1 MKNSEE
7 KTTVVDFI
15 RDASFFAE
23 LGMRLARRFDY
34 PKALRY
40 LRRAVDLEPENATYN
55 CYLASV
61 LAELGQFEESNNI
74 LYHIVE
80 SIDPGLVDVY
90 FYLSNNY
97 ANMEDFQMA
106 EELALRYLEE
116 SKNGTYAE
124 EAEELLDYLYFELD
138 LPPRRLLDQSTDI
151 LYAKHEEARRCLEE
165 GRFLQATE
173 CLKEI
178 VEKHHD
184 FLPAWNNL
192 ALAYYYTGHFSKALE
207 TIEHTLELEPG
218 NLHALC
224 NMAVLFSHHNR
235 VGELLPLLQQLKKVV
250 PFTSEH
256 LFKLATT
263 MGVLGQ
269 HEEAYFLYRRLL
281 GSHYHQDASTYHYAA
296 ISAYLSGRREQAV
309 RWWEKVKQLDP
320 DSGVAD
326 YYLQMVKEQHDG
338 ETISNMTYHY
348 HVPTGKIRFSD
359 ECSYQESLKSDPMVR
374 ASLLWALQHGR
385 DDAKQLVIET
395 MMLIADE
402 EAEKALRL
410 FCDTTDDPAWREYAL
425 QALSEMG
432 AEPPVSAAPVALA
445 SSEDQVVNCI
455 NMCLTSKVERE
466 WAIQTWSTY
475 QIRMEMPVR
484 VRKAEA
490 WVAALEYLYR
500 KKQGQ
505 KMTQTALAEK
515 YGVSSQTISKC
526 VKEIS
531 KLDLYK
537 F

>member
-1 MKNSEE
+1 
-7 KTTVVDFI
+7 
-15 RDASFFAE
+15 
-23 LGMRLARRFDY
+23 
-34 PKALRY
+34 
-40 LRRAVDLEPENATYN
+40 
-55 CYLASV
+55 
-61 LAELGQFEESNNI
+61 
-74 LYHIVE
+74 
-80 SIDPGLVDVY
+80 
-90 FYLSNNY
+90 
-97 ANMEDFQMA
+97 
-106 EELALRYLEE
+106 
-116 SKNGTYAE
+116 
-124 EAEELLDYLYFELD
+124 
-138 LPPRRLLDQSTDI
+138 
-151 LYAKHEEARRCLEE
+151 
-165 GRFLQATE
+165 
-173 CLKEI
+173 
-178 VEKHHD
+178 
-184 FLPAWNNL
+184 
-192 ALAYYYTGHFSKALE
+192 
-207 TIEHTLELEPG
+207 
-218 NLHALC
+218 
-224 NMAVLFSHHNR
+224 
-235 VGELLPLLQQLKKVV
+235 
-250 PFTSEH
+250 
-256 LFKLATT
+256 
-263 MGVLGQ
+263 
-269 HEEAYFLYRRLL
+269 
-281 GSHYHQDASTYHYAA
+281 
-296 ISAYLSGRREQAV
+296 
-309 RWWEKVKQLDP
+309 
-320 DSGVAD
+320 
-326 YYLQMVKEQHDG
+326 MVKEQHDG

-385 DDAKQLVIET
+385 DDAKLLVIET